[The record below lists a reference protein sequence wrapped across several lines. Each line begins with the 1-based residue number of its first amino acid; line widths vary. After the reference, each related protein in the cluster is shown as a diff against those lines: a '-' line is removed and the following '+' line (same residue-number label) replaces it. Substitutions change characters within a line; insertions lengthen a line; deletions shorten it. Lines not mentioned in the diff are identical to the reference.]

1 MKTKKKV
8 VKRKSL
14 KNVPK
19 QTWPQF
25 PSRYKLGQ
33 HVTLNFFLSGAIAG
47 YCVIS
52 GIVFKE
58 GKIYYDVD
66 VLVRPETTD
75 ETSNAIYT
83 TREEWVT
90 LGGVDSICIE
100 GINTKKK

>member
-1 MKTKKKV
+1 MKTKKKA
-8 VKRKSL
+8 VKKKSSRRVAKTTPL
-14 KNVPK
+14 
-19 QTWPQF
+19 F
-25 PSRYKLGQ
+25 PSRYKLGER
-33 HVTLNFFLSGAIAG
+33 VTLNFFLSGAIAG

-100 GINTKKK
+100 GITNLKKK